1 MYIVSNSYVK
11 QDTYFGGENQFKAIL
26 SSSNYTCNCPQI
38 DCIQSIPINDVCFYF
53 KKVRYTPQAPVFIV
67 VYIPFIH
74 LLLVKNR
81 NVYGNRYV
89 KNL

>member
-1 MYIVSNSYVK
+1 MSSKIHILA
-11 QDTYFGGENQFKAIL
+11 GENQFKAIL

-38 DCIQSIPINDVCFYF
+38 DCIQSIPINDMCFYF
-53 KKVRYTPQAPVFIV
+53 KKVRYIV
-67 VYIPFIH
+67 VHIPFIH